1 MKKKDPETQAEEAE
15 LVQEP
20 VETSDQGSQPEIV
33 DEVMFVEDLDEPI
46 WEEFT
51 VVGKGEGKS
60 KKQAIRAAH
69 EDAQDTAN
77 AECKLYK
84 NCSGLSLV
92 GHEEVEAE
100 KRDKGF
106 RAIVVDR
113 YQYILE

>member
-1 MKKKDPETQAEEAE
+1 MKKMDPETQMEEAE
-15 LVQEP
+15 PVPASEP
-20 VETSDQGSQPEIV
+20 GSKPEIV
-33 DEVMFVEDLDEPI
+33 EEVVFVEDLDEPN

-60 KKQAIRAAH
+60 KKQAIKAAH
-69 EDAQDTAN
+69 EDAHDTAK

-92 GHEEVEAE
+92 CHEEIEAE

-106 RAIVVDR
+106 KAVVVDR